1 MKDVICLAN
10 IVFIINN
17 HKQKRV
23 IVKCSSLLVI
33 LICNEILLSLKLILL
48 AVNSVGTNQNVLE

>member
-1 MKDVICLAN
+1 MKDVLCLAN
-10 IVFIINN
+10 IVFLINN
-17 HKQKRV
+17 QKQKRV
-23 IVKCSSLLVI
+23 IVKCFLPLVI

>member
-10 IVFIINN
+10 IVFLINN
-17 HKQKRV
+17 QKQKRV
-23 IVKCSSLLVI
+23 IVKCSSPLVI

>member
-17 HKQKRV
+17 QKQKRV